1 VQKEVATIKRMM
13 HKKKSCKMH
22 KNARCTRM
30 QDAKECKMHKKK
42 SWHVLKKYEKE
53 QRQKSL
59 IFQTA
64 ATL

>member
-1 VQKEVATIKRMM
+1 MCRKKWPPSKELSV
-13 HKKKSCKMH
+13 
-22 KNARCTRM
+22 
-30 QDAKECKMHKKK
+30 ECKMHKKK